1 MSQIDFGWEIP
12 TGKRRM
18 PPGGPNNYMPHLRR
32 VLNMLGNRFHSA
44 WIPDHFMDGDRDVP
58 EALTTIS
65 YLSALVPALFWGTVV
80 LGVNYRNP
88 ALLAKMAATLQ
99 QLNGGR
105 TVLGIG
111 AGWRVQEYHA
121 YNYEFPDAASRIAQ
135 LAEVVQICKAMW
147 DPAQPA
153 ASFAGEYYR
162 IDNAICQPKPTPPP
176 PVMIGGAGEQL
187 MLRVVA
193 RHADWWNLVGVSPE
207 KYAHKIEVLRRHC
220 AEVGRDPNS
229 IRKTWMGV
237 VSIAPTRAAA
247 EAAMQAYPIW
257 PGDVPIVGTP
267 AEVIAGLRRFT
278 ALGVDLFIL
287 GFADEPALDGI
298 DLFIREV
305 LPEFRG

>member
-1 MSQIDFGWEIP
+1 MTVDFGLSLP
-12 TGKRRM
+12 AG
-18 PPGGPNNYMPHLRR
+18 PPKGQLDKFLTDMDAVLPHLE
-32 VLNMLGNRFHSA
+32 GRFKSL
-44 WIPDHFMDGDRDVP
+44 WMTDHF
-58 EALTTIS
+58 
-65 YLSALVPALFWGTVV
+65 FWGDAPTHEAWTVIAFVAARWPQFDIGPMV
-80 LGVNYRNP
+80 LGQSYRNP

-111 AGWRVQEYHA
+111 AGWRTEEYRA
-121 YNYEFPDAASRIAQ
+121 YNYPFPPAASRITQ
-135 LAEVVQICKAMW
+135 LAEVIQICRAMW

-153 ASFAGEYYR
+153 ASFCGEHLR
-162 IDNAICQPKPTPPP
+162 IDNAVCFPKPTPPP

-207 KYAHKIEVLRRHC
+207 KYAHKIEVLRCRC

-237 VSIAPTRAAA
+237 VSIAPNRAAA
-247 EAAMQAYPIW
+247 EAAMQAYPLW

-267 AEVIAGLRRFT
+267 AEVIAGLRRYT

-305 LPEFRG
+305 LPAFQE